1 MTDQSNEPDRLFQ
14 RRKVIKGGTI
24 AFNRRRLTYP
34 CVVRDISE
42 AGARMRV
49 DTPDSIP
56 ETFDLLIELDG
67 FEAECEVL
75 WREGR
80 EIGVRF
86 LSEPR
91 ISNPK
96 RKQVVVASD
105 GSRTV
110 SVRLDERK
118 RQFNP
123 VPKGSQGERL
133 PEPPVPE
140 APATENKA
148 SPSDGSVEPP
158 SEARPAL
165 DEAIAS
171 TGPAP
176 AADPE
181 TIESADA
188 ESATPDDDATPS
200 HAPEPQAP
208 VNQGVRPILIVE
220 QDDAVRHA
228 MRLAFRSLADRV
240 PLDFS
245 DTGADLIERLSNN
258 APFDGL
264 PRPGMIVFDLDADI
278 RQDRP
283 ILSQLRSHPA
293 FSTAPVVA
301 LTSSDTED
309 DLEDTYGLGI
319 SLYLDKPDCDADF
332 AKLAKTLARFWT
344 SFVATPRSDRAES
357 HAGVA

>member
-105 GSRTV
+105 PSRIV

-123 VPKGSQGERL
+123 TPKAHDGERKT
-133 PEPPVPE
+133 EPSQADDVELQQADPVAD
-140 APATENKA
+140 AP
-148 SPSDGSVEPP
+148 VEPKR
-158 SEARPAL
+158 EARLLRHA
-165 DEAIAS
+165 EAGPDAS
-171 TGPAP
+171 EPIVEPEGAGAGDTESPTQDSTQAEQSETAPPAP
-176 AADPE
+176 VD
-181 TIESADA
+181 
-188 ESATPDDDATPS
+188 
-200 HAPEPQAP
+200 H
-208 VNQGVRPILIVE
+208 GVRPILIVE

-245 DTGADLIERLSNN
+245 DTGADLLERLSNRE
-258 APFDGL
+258 PFDGL

-283 ILSQLRSHPA
+283 ILNQLRSHPA

-301 LTSSDTED
+301 LTLTDAD
-309 DLEDTYGLGI
+309 ADLEETYGLGI
-319 SLYLDKPDCDADF
+319 SLYLDKPECDTDF

-344 SFVATPRSDRAES
+344 SFVATPRSGRAAS

>member
-105 GSRTV
+105 PSRIV

-123 VPKGSQGERL
+123 VPKNNDGERNSEASHPEDAEAL
-133 PEPPVPE
+133 PAEPDAAASEEPRGETRHPRRDAAEPSPSEPVVDPVP
-140 APATENKA
+140 
-148 SPSDGSVEPP
+148 SDSVET
-158 SEARPAL
+158 A
-165 DEAIAS
+165 
-171 TGPAP
+171 
-176 AADPE
+176 
-181 TIESADA
+181 
-188 ESATPDDDATPS
+188 SATPDDDPAQTPDM
-200 HAPEPQAP
+200 APQAP
-208 VNQGVRPILIVE
+208 VDHGVRPILIVE

-283 ILSQLRSHPA
+283 IISQLRSHPA

-319 SLYLDKPDCDADF
+319 SLYLDKPDCDTDF
-332 AKLAKTLARFWT
+332 AKLAKTLTRFWT
-344 SFVATPRSDRAES
+344 SFVATPRSDRATS